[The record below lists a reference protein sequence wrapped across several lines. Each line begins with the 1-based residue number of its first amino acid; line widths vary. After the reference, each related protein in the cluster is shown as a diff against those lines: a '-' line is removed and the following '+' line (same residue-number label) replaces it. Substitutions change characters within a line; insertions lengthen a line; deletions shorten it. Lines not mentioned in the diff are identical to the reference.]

1 MVARH
6 SRSGF
11 SLVELTVTVAIFGVF
26 LLILTGLATQMAKFD
41 RTFRLELMTHPQTMA
56 VLARVQR
63 DVQASVAYPGSYGE
77 FVQNPRTLLLTLPG
91 ESEGAVT
98 VVYDFSAEDEVR
110 RLAFRG
116 ETSLPVWVAR
126 GTGAYEISSYEMP
139 DERVAVRLRG
149 RDREGRMAVDQ
160 IYQPHPSF

>member
-1 MVARH
+1 MVAR
-6 SRSGF
+6 RDRCGF
-11 SLVELTVTVAIFGVF
+11 SLLELTVSIAIFGIF
-26 LLILTGLATQMAKFD
+26 LLILTGLATQMARFD

-63 DVQASVAYPGSYGE
+63 DVHASVAYPASYGE
-77 FVQNPRTLLLTLPG
+77 FSQNPRTLLLTLPG
-91 ESEGAVT
+91 EGEGAIT
-98 VVYDFSAEDEVR
+98 VIYDFSADDEVR

-116 ETSLPVWVAR
+116 ETAEPTWIAR
-126 GTGAYEISSYEMP
+126 GTGVYEISSYEMP

-160 IYQPHPSF
+160 IYQPHPRF